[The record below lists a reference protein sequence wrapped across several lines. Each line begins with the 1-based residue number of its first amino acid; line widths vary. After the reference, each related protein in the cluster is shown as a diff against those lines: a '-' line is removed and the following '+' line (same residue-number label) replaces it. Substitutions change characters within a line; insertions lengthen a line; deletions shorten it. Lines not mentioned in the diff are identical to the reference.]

1 MFQRHMVVGCLVLGV
16 AFVSLGAATKAK
28 KMNPL
33 HLLSNSFKDGGLMPA
48 KYSLDGGNHSPELSW
63 TGVPPKTKVF
73 AIIMED
79 PDASLPA
86 FVHWVIYNIPAKPTD
101 PTSNTYELTEGYPK
115 EEKSTSGILQGANG
129 FQNIGYDGPAPPSGT
144 HRYYIKLYALDAPV
158 QLPAGETAAQV
169 RVAIAKH
176 TLAWTQIMGQYGK

>member
-1 MFQRHMVVGCLVLGV
+1 MFYRRVVTAGLCLTL
-16 AFVSLGAATKAK
+16 AFLFLGAAKPK
-28 KMNPL
+28 KKNSL
-33 HLLSNSFKDGGLMPA
+33 HLQSSTFKDGGILPA
-48 KYSLDGGNHSPELSW
+48 KCSLSGGNKSPELSW
-63 TGVPPKTKVF
+63 TGAPAKAKYF

-101 PTSNTYELTEGYPK
+101 PTSNTYELLEGFPK
-115 EEKSTSGILQGANG
+115 EEKSNGGILQGANG

-144 HRYYIKLYALDAPV
+144 HRYYIKLYALDSAV

-169 RVAIAKH
+169 RAAIAKH
-176 TLAWTQIMGQYGK
+176 TLAWTQVMGQYGK